1 MKKFSKTMLLLTSI
15 FTIGT
20 AVGSGTTS
28 AQASSNGI
36 DTTVINEK
44 WGKPTFVY
52 GGGLSET
59 QIEET
64 IKLLKIENTDNVNII
79 AVTGEDLRHYLNDG
93 AANTADMISS
103 VLVQKQDSG
112 NGVEVVIQTPN
123 NITQITS
130 DQYTN
135 AAITAGVS
143 DAKIIVASVSR
154 VTGESALTG
163 IYKAFDV
170 NGEELEQDRMEVAQE
185 ELETTNQIAQENAD
199 EEGFDSSKLDQAM
212 IEIKQSLAELKERQ
226 GELATRE
233 DIEQIINDALE
244 RAQLGDYVTQE
255 QFNRLLDL
263 FEKYQQTSAIDSEQ
277 VKEQLSDLANNVKD
291 KVSDLINQAEESGL
305 MDKIA
310 NFFREIWQ
318 AITALFN

>member
-1 MKKFSKTMLLLTSI
+1 MRKRNKSLLLLTTLLTMGSSAI
-15 FTIGT
+15 FPIY
-20 AVGSGTTS
+20 

-52 GGGLSET
+52 GGGLSEA

-64 IKLLKIENTDNVNII
+64 MTLLNIENPDNVHSF
-79 AVTGEDLRHYLNDG
+79 AVTGEDLQHYLNDG
-93 AANTADMISS
+93 ETDTSAMISS
-103 VLVQKQDSG
+103 VIVQKQDAG
-112 NGVEVVIQTPN
+112 KGVEVVIQTPE
-123 NITQITS
+123 NITQITA

-143 DAKIIVASVSR
+143 DAKISVASVSR

-163 IYKAFDV
+163 IYKAFDA

-185 ELETTNQIAQENAD
+185 ELETTNQIVQEN
-199 EEGFDSSKLDQAM
+199 EGVEGFDGSQLDQAI
-212 IEIKQSLAELKERQ
+212 IEIKQSLADLKESQ

-233 DIEQIINDALE
+233 DIERIINEAL
-244 RAQLGDYVTQE
+244 ANANLGDYVTQE
-255 QFNRLLDL
+255 QFDRLLDL
-263 FEKYQQTSAIDSEQ
+263 FEKYQQTSAIDSQE
-277 VKEQLSDLANNVKD
+277 VKDQLTDLANSVQD
-291 KVSDLINQAEESGL
+291 KVSDLITKAEENGV

-310 NFFREIWQ
+310 KFFQDIWQ
-318 AITALFN
+318 AITGLFN

>member
-1 MKKFSKTMLLLTSI
+1 MRKKNKSLLLLTTLLTMGSSAI
-15 FTIGT
+15 FPIYT
-20 AVGSGTTS
+20 
-28 AQASSNGI
+28 QASSNGI

-52 GGGLSET
+52 GGGLSEV

-64 IKLLKIENTDNVNII
+64 MTLLNIENPDNVHSF
-79 AVTGEDLRHYLNDG
+79 AVTGEDLQHYLNDG
-93 AANTADMISS
+93 ETDTSAMISS
-103 VLVQKQDSG
+103 VIVQKQDAG
-112 NGVEVVIQTPN
+112 KGVEVVIQTPE
-123 NITQITS
+123 NITQITA

-163 IYKAFDV
+163 IYKAFDA

-185 ELETTNQIAQENAD
+185 ELETTNQIVQEN
-199 EEGFDSSKLDQAM
+199 EGVEGFDGSQLDQAI
-212 IEIKQSLAELKERQ
+212 IEIKQSLADLKESQ

-233 DIEQIINDALE
+233 DIERIINEAL
-244 RAQLGDYVTQE
+244 ANANLGDYVTQE
-255 QFNRLLDL
+255 QFDRLLDL
-263 FEKYQQTSAIDSEQ
+263 FEKYQQTSAIDSQE
-277 VKEQLSDLANNVKD
+277 VKDQLTDLANSVQD
-291 KVSDLINQAEESGL
+291 KVSDLITKAEENGV

-310 NFFREIWQ
+310 KFFQDIWQ
-318 AITALFN
+318 AITGLFN

>member
-1 MKKFSKTMLLLTSI
+1 MRKRNKSLLLLTTLLTMGSSAI
-15 FTIGT
+15 FPIY
-20 AVGSGTTS
+20 

-52 GGGLSET
+52 GGGLSEA

-64 IKLLKIENTDNVNII
+64 MTLLNIENPDNVHSF
-79 AVTGEDLRHYLNDG
+79 AVTGEDLQHYLNDG
-93 AANTADMISS
+93 ETDTSAMISS
-103 VLVQKQDSG
+103 VIVQKQDAG
-112 NGVEVVIQTPN
+112 KGVEVVIQTPE
-123 NITQITS
+123 NITQITA

-163 IYKAFDV
+163 IYKAFDA

-185 ELETTNQIAQENAD
+185 ELETTNQIVQEN
-199 EEGFDSSKLDQAM
+199 EGVEGFDGSQLDQAI
-212 IEIKQSLAELKERQ
+212 IEIKQSLADLKESQ

-233 DIEQIINDALE
+233 DIERIINEAL
-244 RAQLGDYVTQE
+244 ANANLGDYVTQE
-255 QFNRLLDL
+255 QFDRLLDL
-263 FEKYQQTSAIDSEQ
+263 FEKYQQTSAIDSQE
-277 VKEQLSDLANNVKD
+277 VKDQLTDLANSVQD
-291 KVSDLINQAEESGL
+291 KVSDLITKAEENGV

-310 NFFREIWQ
+310 KFFQDIWQ
-318 AITALFN
+318 AITGLFN

>member
-1 MKKFSKTMLLLTSI
+1 MRKRNKSLLLLTTLLTMGSSAI
-15 FTIGT
+15 FPIYT
-20 AVGSGTTS
+20 
-28 AQASSNGI
+28 QASSNGI

-52 GGGLSET
+52 GGGLSEA

-64 IKLLKIENTDNVNII
+64 MTLLNIENPDNVHSF
-79 AVTGEDLRHYLNDG
+79 AVTGEDLQHYLNDG
-93 AANTADMISS
+93 ETDTSAMISS
-103 VLVQKQDSG
+103 VIVQKQDAG
-112 NGVEVVIQTPN
+112 KGVEVVIQTPE
-123 NITQITS
+123 NITQITA

-163 IYKAFDV
+163 IYKAFDA

-185 ELETTNQIAQENAD
+185 ELETTNQIVQEN
-199 EEGFDSSKLDQAM
+199 EGVEGFDGSQLDQAI
-212 IEIKQSLAELKERQ
+212 IEIKQSLADLKESQ

-233 DIEQIINDALE
+233 DIERIINEAL
-244 RAQLGDYVTQE
+244 ANANLGDYVTQE
-255 QFNRLLDL
+255 QFDRLLDL
-263 FEKYQQTSAIDSEQ
+263 FEKYQQTSAIDSQE
-277 VKEQLSDLANNVKD
+277 VKDQLTDLANSVQD
-291 KVSDLINQAEESGL
+291 KVSDLITKAEENGV

-310 NFFREIWQ
+310 KFFQDIWQ
-318 AITALFN
+318 AITGLFN